1 MSSGNDRLI
10 LWTSSVAKAKLWT
23 LLHFSKEVQ
32 QHTDV
37 LLEAALLSLDSSGA
51 FSVGLWPALS
61 GTWASR
67 KGAEFEKF
75 HQVTT
80 WAQAMLQLAVPILR
94 PGQLFRLLVDQH
106 QVRREQARAQLHLPA
121 LLGRVA
127 PVALLGRPGSQ
138 DGWGHGRSGHRD
150 CRNGGHYPC
159 GSGIS
164 GRVRGSHCFG
174 FGPNAR
180 CFGYALS
187 DFGGAGLAPAGA
199 ALVSDGTVPP
209 EAELLAQALHDSLA
223 TTEGWDMAKC
233 AQACADL
240 VHEAAKL
247 RSQLTLLKGIHP
259 FGKLPMKALEAN
271 AFPAMVYALP
281 ELAEE
286 ECELDELPTGKEA
299 TVEHWRAFVHI
310 LQARVGEFQ
319 RFVKSKVPSFPLT
332 DVMPATFFKK
342 RKRVTFDGEEE
353 EARAA
358 GGGSGLLPPLDAAR
372 REHLAALGSTFKTVN
387 EEQLVRAL
395 RGELAPEE
403 MVRPPGAGAPSTAIP
418 SRGPLAGVNLLVAP
432 VQHLQQ
438 EDEGIKWKDGDL
450 TVVPKSRKC
459 KDMAEWERGFLR
471 IMCEAPAEA
480 RDDLVDFVEWA
491 KSIAADYNF
500 FHFFEFYEHLI
511 RQVQRSA
518 MGISLDGYD
527 RVWRMCTSSNTT
539 CSRGSLRGRGAITN
553 GSGRMRTT
561 VRALRARAKV
571 EVLEA
576 GGAGPADV
584 AGALQ
589 MLATATTRATAG
601 ISLTA
606 ISSMFAVCAGLR
618 VIQQAPAG
626 AEKDPAVETDTAPEV
641 EKEIEM
647 EDVLA
652 ETEGVELAD
661 MEADVEM
668 SPKLPAEV
676 VASERWWADLRAD
689 EFIPVWDVLGGP
701 RRHARV
707 PLRWEVE
714 RIAPLPVT
722 HTCPDTW
729 RLPEEPGRVRMST
742 RWPALREKI
751 LQRATIENMEACGKG
766 ENERRCY
773 EEEGERVGCSIPT
786 LTSRAPLVAV
796 AFQDWHDVDF
806 LVRCAACG
814 AGWPSGEIEV
824 GEPNRVPNYVGP
836 EHMDVM
842 RDEIRRESEEGRIF
856 RTRWR
861 LPLSIIALGMVEKV
875 RKGKVKYRPVSDQG
889 RGGERQDR
897 ARQGRVHHCEGG
909 VRHAEA
915 TLLDGEGGHGDGLPE
930 QGDRVHVLDPP
941 MLRVRWREMDG
952 CTGAIRRPGAP
963 RHLHEVDEGH
973 CGMDARAGDSYGGY
987 LDDFFCILETKEHA
1001 EEVMLLLVEF
1011 MTFMGFKVN
1020 SAKCEGPAQVLEFLG
1035 VLLSTEGDVC
1045 TASIDEERIAVVV
1058 KQAGELRAR
1067 AARGMVSRR
1076 ALESLLGL
1084 LAFCSHVVWGLSLCT
1099 RRGFNFLAATT
1110 GRRMVRMPHQVLEDL
1125 AVLKQVVRQYRGK
1138 RVVLERRLVDERDF
1152 ATDASGTLGV
1162 WEKLFFILSWADLA
1176 RLPQRPW
1183 FPSRVYEFG
1192 PFTVDACVAE
1202 SKANSYCYPSWSR
1215 MKDARVQKFDGHNAW
1230 GNLPFSGM
1238 LSIIENFLSPWPGLT
1253 GREGWAEELVQK
1265 LQREAE
1271 RYRAQALA
1279 PETRRCYG
1287 TGVRAFVI
1295 FCISFASLGCLD
1307 PLLPA
1312 TDKSLCMFI
1321 TYFSWFVQPDT
1332 IKNYLAGVRQLHLQR
1347 GHEWVPVAARHAVA
1361 ATPQGV
1367 KRCWER
1373 PPKPEALWAAILVG
1387 FFGLFRKDNLT
1398 TGKAGAWNT
1407 REALVRDDILFQE
1420 DGSVA
1425 LFVMEK
1431 VTGRRASVVPM
1442 THDTLVA
1449 GIKARAEH
1457 VGLDPASYA
1466 GHSLRR
1472 GGATAAKCLDVNSM
1486 YIKMQGDWKSDCFE
1500 RYYELG
1506 TEQKLILLGAMAE
1519 AAAALL

>member
-259 FGKLPMKALEAN
+259 FGKLPMKALEVN

-281 ELAEE
+281 ELPEE

-511 RQVQRSA
+511 RQPGQPKRKRGDYKWKREDANNGKGAKGKGKGGVVPP
-518 MGISLDGYD
+518 GEPE
-527 RVWRMCTSSNTT
+527 SS
-539 CSRGSLRGRGAITN
+539 
-553 GSGRMRTT
+553 
-561 VRALRARAKV
+561 
-571 EVLEA
+571 
-576 GGAGPADV
+576 
-584 AGALQ
+584 
-589 MLATATTRATAG
+589 
-601 ISLTA
+601 
-606 ISSMFAVCAGLR
+606 
-618 VIQQAPAG
+618 QQAPAG

-861 LPLSIIALGMVEKV
+861 LPLSIIALGMVEKADMETAY
-875 RKGKVKYRPVSDQG
+875 RSKGIASMYWTHQCFEFD
-889 RGGERQDR
+889 GER
-897 ARQGRVHHCEGG
+897 
-909 VRHAEA
+909 
-915 TLLDGEGGHGDGLPE
+915 
-930 QGDRVHVLDPP
+930 
-941 MLRVRWREMDG
+941 W
-952 CTGAIRRPGAP
+952 
-963 RHLHEVDEGH
+963 
-973 CGMDARAGDSYGGY
+973 MDARAPFGD
-987 LDDFFCILETKEHA
+987 
-1001 EEVMLLLVEF
+1001 
-1011 MTFMGFKVN
+1011 
-1020 SAKCEGPAQVLEFLG
+1020 
-1035 VLLSTEGDVC
+1035 
-1045 TASIDEERIAVVV
+1045 
-1058 KQAGELRAR
+1058 
-1067 AARGMVSRR
+1067 R
-1076 ALESLLGL
+1076 ALPGI
-1084 LAFCSHVVWGLSLCT
+1084 FM
-1099 RRGFNFLAATT
+1099 
-1110 GRRMVRMPHQVLEDL
+1110 RRMVRMPHQVLEDL

-1238 LSIIENFLSPWPGLT
+1238 LSIIENFLRCKRRQLWGT
-1253 GREGWAEELVQK
+1253 AACFQK

-1321 TYFSWFVQPDT
+1321 TYFSW
-1332 IKNYLAGVRQLHLQR
+1332 
-1347 GHEWVPVAARHAVA
+1347 HAVA

-1373 PPKPEALWAAILVG
+1373 PPKPVMPLTLEDLAKMALLI
-1387 FFGLFRKDNLT
+1387 
-1398 TGKAGAWNT
+1398 
-1407 REALVRDDILFQE
+1407 
-1420 DGSVA
+1420 S
-1425 LFVMEK
+1425 M
-1431 VTGRRASVVPM
+1431 
-1442 THDTLVA
+1442 HDL
-1449 GIKARAEH
+1449 G
-1457 VGLDPASYA
+1457 YA